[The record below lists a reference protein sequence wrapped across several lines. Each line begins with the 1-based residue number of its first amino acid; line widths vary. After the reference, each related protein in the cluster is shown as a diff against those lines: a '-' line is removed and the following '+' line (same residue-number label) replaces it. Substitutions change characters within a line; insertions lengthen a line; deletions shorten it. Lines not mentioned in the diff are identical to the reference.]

1 MHDHTPRA
9 RWHANGGRISVSF
22 PCRCF
27 TPFIPPLCLSCV
39 CVCVCLFCWIEMKEE
54 GNITPRRETNPE
66 SERSS
71 CRSDSVG
78 SNPVLPVSVVSR
90 GTRRERRN
98 MLKSTHVIIIRFH
111 LHFSN
116 SNTPIQ
122 ARNVYIMLPHQTD
135 QPKRTGTGTGSEARG
150 LKILQ
155 SDRPSIR
162 CVILDEPG
170 SGLPCLDWSFFVFL
184 FVSRFRSSLL
194 PASISLGEP
203 LDVWIFGLRCCCC
216 CCWLTAGAFTPV

>member
-1 MHDHTPRA
+1 
-9 RWHANGGRISVSF
+9 
-22 PCRCF
+22 
-27 TPFIPPLCLSCV
+27 
-39 CVCVCLFCWIEMKEE
+39 MKEE

-150 LKILQ
+150 IKILQ

-170 SGLPCLDWSFFVFL
+170 SGLPCLDWSFFVFFL

-216 CCWLTAGAFTPV
+216 CWLTAGAFTPVEGNNYNKITRRIERASSNDTLYAHTLPLSLARSLLVKPILWPCEAVAK